1 MLGAIDMAFQK
12 VFLNNQL
19 ISKGN
24 AVVNVDAVAFK
35 YGAMVFEGIRGYWN
49 EPEGQL
55 YVFRTDEHS
64 RRLEQSVRVMRMQT
78 ELTAANYSNAV
89 LQVLRANSVRENV
102 HIRQMVYVDG
112 GGEMFESH
120 PVSHAIVVTPKGH
133 WFSGKQPGIHACFS
147 SWQRISDHS
156 MPPRVKCAANYQNGR
171 LALLQAR
178 LDGYDSTLLLNAA
191 GKVAEEPRGCV
202 FMRRGE
208 RIVTPTI
215 TNDILESIT
224 RATLIQLFR
233 EMHGLEVIERDID
246 RTECYVADEVFVC
259 GSGLEVVPV
268 LSIDRHPI
276 GKGTPGEMTM
286 AIRDTYLRVAAGE
299 ISQYRDW
306 CSPVYDGQ

>member
-1 MLGAIDMAFQK
+1 MDMAFPK
-12 VFLNNQL
+12 VFVNSQL
-19 ISKGN
+19 VSKGN
-24 AVVNVDAVAFK
+24 AVVNLDTVAFK
-35 YGAMVFEGIRGYWN
+35 YGAMVFEGIRAYWN
-49 EPEGQL
+49 EVEEQL
-55 YVFRTDEHS
+55 YVFRPDQHS

-78 ELTAANYSNAV
+78 ELTAADYSDAV
-89 LQVLRANSVRENV
+89 LQALRANSVRENV

-120 PVSHAIVVTPKGH
+120 PVSHAVVVTPKGP
-133 WFSGKQPGIHACFS
+133 WFSGQQTGVHACFS
-147 SWQRISDHS
+147 SWQRISDYS

-178 LDGYDSTLLLNAA
+178 LDGYDSALLLNAA
-191 GKVAEEPRGCV
+191 GKVAEEPRGCL

-208 RIVTPTI
+208 HMVTPTI

-233 EMHGLEVIERDID
+233 ERHGLEVTERDID
-246 RTECYVADEVFVC
+246 RTECYVADEVFIC

-276 GKGTPGEMTM
+276 GKGTPGQMTT
-286 AIRDTYLRVAAGE
+286 AVRDTYLRVAVGE
-299 ISQYRDW
+299 VPQYRHW
-306 CSPVYDGQ
+306 CTPVYDGRQTV

>member
-1 MLGAIDMAFQK
+1 MAFPK
-12 VFLNNQL
+12 VFLNSRL
-19 ISKGN
+19 VSKGD
-24 AVVNVDAVAFK
+24 AVVDLDTVAFK
-35 YGAMVFEGIRGYWN
+35 YGAMVFEGIRAYWN
-49 EPEGQL
+49 EAEQQL
-55 YVFRTDEHS
+55 YVFRPDEHS

-78 ELTAANYSNAV
+78 ELTASDYSNAV

-112 GGEMFESH
+112 GGEMFVTD

-133 WFSGKQPGIHACFS
+133 WFSGQQPGIHACVS
-147 SWQRISDHS
+147 SWQRISDYS

-178 LDGYDSTLLLNAA
+178 LDGYDSALLLNAA
-191 GKVAEEPRGCV
+191 GKVAEEPRGCL

-208 RIVTPTI
+208 RIVTPTV
-215 TNDILESIT
+215 TSDILESIT

-233 EMHGLEVIERDID
+233 ESHGLEVIERDID
-246 RTECYVADEVFVC
+246 RTECYVADEVFIC

-268 LSIDRHPI
+268 LSIDRHPV
-276 GKGTPGEMTM
+276 GKGTPGELTT

-299 ISQYRDW
+299 IPQYRDW
-306 CSPVYDGQ
+306 CSPVYDGRQRV